1 MAVATAASIKTQ
13 VLAGTYPE
21 NTLNADNVFDYA
33 QFVTRRRYPSC
44 EIITTQPQSTIETKK
59 STEKT
64 VTFEISYYDKNL
76 GLRTDDVATQKSV
89 EDVILAQMESMVL
102 QDYKV
107 TFESKTWNRQSFQ
120 RDGGHPAYMVSTLKI
135 TVRQV
140 NVTTMTPDGVLKF
153 IDIGSTVVDNQPSGD
168 YTYTNVF
175 DVDLQ
180 SGYRDIEEGHT
191 GSNIPVH
198 YAGHIQ
204 GRFICSIMVKA
215 ADLGTTGDK
224 LNKLPLLT
232 AAGEKPQIKFEYTN
246 KTADSSTITNVF
258 TADPESVQAL
268 YRTTDGVVFRL
279 IARLISD
286 IAVTIS

>member
-21 NTLNADNVFDYA
+21 NTLNDDNVFDYA
-33 QFVTRRRYPSC
+33 QFTTRRRYPSC
-44 EIITTQPQSTIETKK
+44 EIVTTQPQSTIETKK
-59 STEKT
+59 STEKM

-89 EDVILAQMESMVL
+89 EDVILAQMEAMVL

-107 TFESKTWNRQSFQ
+107 TFESKTWSRQSFQ
-120 RDGGHPAYMVSTLKI
+120 RDGSHPAYMVSTLKI

-153 IDIGSTVVDNQPSGD
+153 IDIGSTVVDDQPTGD

-180 SGYRDIEEGHT
+180 SGYRDIEEGYT
-191 GSNIPVH
+191 GSNIPKH
-198 YAGHIQ
+198 FAGHIQ
-204 GRFICSIMVKA
+204 GRFVCSIMVKA

-246 KTADSSTITNVF
+246 KTADSSTITNTF

-286 IAVTIS
+286 IAVTIT

>member
-21 NTLNADNVFDYA
+21 NTLNDDNVFDYA

-44 EIITTQPQSTIETKK
+44 EIVTTQPQSTIETKK
-59 STEKT
+59 STEKI
-64 VTFEISYYDKNL
+64 VAFEISYYDKNL

-89 EDVILAQMESMVL
+89 EDVILAQMEAMVL

-107 TFESKTWNRQSFQ
+107 TFESKTWSRNSFQ
-120 RDGGHPAYMVSTLKI
+120 RDGSHPAYMVSTLKI

-153 IDIGSTVVDNQPSGD
+153 DLSESTVDGAPVAD
-168 YTYTNVF
+168 YIYTNVF

-204 GRFICSIMVKA
+204 GRFVCSIMVKA

-224 LNKLPLLT
+224 LNKLPLLRT
-232 AAGEKPQIKFEYTN
+232 NGEKPQIAFIYTN
-246 KTADSSTITNVF
+246 KTADSSTITNTF

-286 IAVTIS
+286 IAVTIT

>member
-21 NTLNADNVFDYA
+21 NTLNDDNVFDYA

-44 EIITTQPQSTIETKK
+44 EIVTTQPQSTIETKK
-59 STEKT
+59 STEKI
-64 VTFEISYYDKNL
+64 VAFEISYYDKNL

-89 EDVILAQMESMVL
+89 EDVILAQMEAMVL

-107 TFESKTWNRQSFQ
+107 TFESKTWSRNSFQ

-153 IDIGSTVVDNQPSGD
+153 DLSESTVDGAPVAD
-168 YTYTNVF
+168 YIYTNVF

-224 LNKLPLLT
+224 LNKLPLLRT
-232 AAGEKPQIKFEYTN
+232 NGEKPQIAFIYTN
-246 KTADSSTITNVF
+246 KTADSSTITNTF

-286 IAVTIS
+286 IAVTIT

>member
-21 NTLNADNVFDYA
+21 NTLNDDNVFDYA

-44 EIITTQPQSTIETKK
+44 EIVTTQPQSTIETKK
-59 STEKT
+59 STEKM

-89 EDVILAQMESMVL
+89 EDVILAQMEAMVL

-107 TFESKTWNRQSFQ
+107 TFESKTWSRNSFQ

-153 IDIGSTVVDNQPSGD
+153 DLSESTVDGAPVAD
-168 YTYTNVF
+168 YIYTNVF

-224 LNKLPLLT
+224 LNKLPLLRT
-232 AAGEKPQIKFEYTN
+232 NGEKPQIAFIYTN
-246 KTADSSTITNVF
+246 KTADSSTITNTF

-286 IAVTIS
+286 IAVTIT